1 MPFSVMRT
9 RTSMTVRALAALI
22 LMILLLLDF
31 VSASTDLN
39 RAPARLYSA
48 RENRSSFLSPVL
60 AERNAKIQGFLGSY
74 HPFKGTAF
82 GGAGWTEGELM
93 QHAFSFGENAIISQ
107 ASYNGYTFEEN
118 IDNSCRNWDVNKVY
132 GILRP
137 PTEQGAINQ
146 PGDADLFKPYAA
158 LPGMIQGA
166 HRFSELAKRCPQ
178 MSGVVI
184 DDFYNDYP
192 SKLSGENLR
201 NIKDALLGKRVDEKG
216 NVDHSSRAA
225 TPHLKLYAVLYNH
238 QLDRVDETV
247 LDLIDGVSFWVWKQN
262 ENYRQFDSYI
272 ETVRKTYPG
281 KEIIAGVYVFNGTVM
296 TAAGVHHIIERAIDL
311 YAQGRVNS
319 LLVFSAVWM
328 SRERISRERWEE
340 LALPQTLGRVYY
352 PFLGAGR
359 GRVVDAKTGKPVRDA
374 VVSVTRITG
383 TKRFLVA
390 RKLTRDD
397 GQFSFGAWAGRAGAK
412 KILYEIQA
420 AQPNYKSRSMRM
432 GLRVGETLR
441 LADAR
446 LQPR

>member
-1 MPFSVMRT
+1 MKRILTIILVLTSGLFSQ
-9 RTSMTVRALAALI
+9 STVIAQTP
-22 LMILLLLDF
+22 
-31 VSASTDLN
+31 S
-39 RAPARLYSA
+39 PAR
-48 RENRSSFLSPVL
+48 F
-60 AERNAKIQGFLGSY
+60 QGFLGTY
-74 HPFKGTAF
+74 HPYKGTAY
-82 GGAGWTEGELM
+82 GGAGWQDGELM

-118 IDNSCRNWDVNKVY
+118 IDNSCRTWDVNKVY

-137 PTEQGAINQ
+137 PTEQGAVNQ

-178 MSGVVI
+178 ISGVVI

-192 SKLSGENLR
+192 AKLSGENLR
-201 NIKDALLGKRVDEKG
+201 NIKDALLGRPVDEKG
-216 NVDHSSRAA
+216 NVDHSSPAT

-281 KEIIAGVYVFNGTVM
+281 KEIIVGVYVFNGTVM
-296 TAAGVHHIIERAIDL
+296 TAASVHHIIERAIDL

-328 SRERISRERWEE
+328 SRERISRERWDE
-340 LALPQTLGRVYY
+340 LGLPQLLRRLYY
-352 PFLGAGR
+352 PFLGEGK
-359 GRVVDAKTGKPVRDA
+359 GRVVDAKTNKPIKNA
-374 VVSVTRITG
+374 LVSVMRLVGGKQLLTTR
-383 TKRFLVA
+383 K
-390 RKLTRDD
+390 
-397 GQFSFGAWAGRAGAK
+397 FSDERGEYHFGGWVGNNKQVRAS
-412 KILYEIQA
+412 YEIRIESDQ
-420 AQPNYKSRSMRM
+420 YKSHTRRVN
-432 GLRVGETLR
+432 LRANQSVSFSATSLK
-441 LADAR
+441 
-446 LQPR
+446 LQNRAQ